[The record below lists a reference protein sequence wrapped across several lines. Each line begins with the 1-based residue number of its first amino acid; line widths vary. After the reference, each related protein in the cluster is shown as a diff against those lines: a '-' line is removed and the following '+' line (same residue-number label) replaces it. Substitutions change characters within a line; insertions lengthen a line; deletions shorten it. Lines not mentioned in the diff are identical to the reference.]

1 VRRASVRLVCL
12 LPLLCAAVLVA
23 LHPTP
28 YFTKVAT
35 FVGIGTLYAMSLNM
49 IWGFGGQFSMGQM
62 VPAAIG
68 AYVGALSVTQFGM
81 DPWLSLLP
89 ALAVAACFT
98 LVLGAFALR
107 LRGFHFS
114 IVTLAFAQILLL
126 ILYNADIVGGPSG
139 MVVAYSLPDITV
151 FGRTLLRMD
160 TNGYALFLGVLL
172 TVLMLV
178 QTAFIGSRAGRAI
191 IAVREEEILAR
202 SIGIAPTRYKI
213 IAFLLSSVPAV
224 LGGWLSAPLISYLT
238 PTAFGIDALLDQV
251 CMVVIGGTGTI
262 LGPFA
267 GAIVV
272 VLLPEVLRFA
282 GAMRIVGYSIVL
294 IFVVIFAPRGL
305 AGLLTPRRAPRWIRP
320 PLSPTPALAPGVG
333 APRQGALLTVEG
345 LTKRYAGLTAVSGV
359 TLTIGAGQS
368 VGLIGPN
375 GAGKTTLFDMI
386 SGFTRPSE
394 GVVRWLGVAGRS
406 PEQLA
411 ATGMVRTFQHARLF
425 PGLTVAENLLT
436 ASHLPGR
443 GLLGTADAT
452 GRVAKVLELCRL
464 KEWAQA
470 PATQLPYGVGK
481 RLGVALGLITE
492 PLLLMLD
499 EPAAGLTSAER
510 QALAEL
516 LDRVGRLGV
525 TLLVIEHD
533 IAFVAQVCRRVV
545 VLAAGEV
552 ICDGSIADARANQA
566 VIEAYLGVASAS
578 AAGGNRSDAAA

>member
-238 PTAFGIDALLDQV
+238 PTAFG
-251 CMVVIGGTGTI
+251 
-262 LGPFA
+262 
-267 GAIVV
+267 
-272 VLLPEVLRFA
+272 
-282 GAMRIVGYSIVL
+282 
-294 IFVVIFAPRGL
+294 GL